1 MVPFVDLKKQFQ
13 EHREEFLTAIERV
26 MQSAAFILGSEV
38 ETFERKFAD
47 FIGTK
52 YAIGVASGTDAL
64 HLALR
69 AVGIGHGDE
78 VITATN
84 TFYATTAAIELAG
97 ARPVLVDCDPRTY
110 LIDVE
115 GVEKAITPRTKAII
129 PVHLYGQVA
138 PMDDI
143 LAIARKRN
151 LMIIEDACQ
160 AHGAMYKGKK
170 AGTFGRAA
178 AFSFYPGKNLG
189 AFGDAGAITT
199 DDATLYERLCA
210 LRNYGSPKKYFHP
223 QFGINSRLDGIQA
236 AILNVKLQ
244 YLDQWNAARVR
255 AAERYHRNLKGFS
268 EIILP
273 TCAPHST
280 HVYHL
285 FVVQVPGNRDR
296 ILEKLAQEGIQCGIH
311 YPIPLHLQKAYT
323 SLGYHEGDF
332 PCAEVAAKKIL
343 SLPMFPE
350 ITAEQIDCVC
360 ERLIAVLSAA
370 G

>member
-1 MVPFVDLKKQFQ
+1 MIPFVDLKKQFR
-13 EHREEFLTAIERV
+13 EHREEFLKAVERV
-26 MQSAAFILGSEV
+26 MENAAFVLGSEV
-38 ETFERKFAD
+38 ETFEHKFAA

-52 YAIGVASGTDAL
+52 YAVGVASGTDAL

-69 AVGIGHGDE
+69 AVGVGPGDE

-110 LIDVE
+110 LIDVA
-115 GVEKAITPRTKAII
+115 GIEKAITPKTKAII

-143 LAIARKRN
+143 QAIATRYN
-151 LMIIEDACQ
+151 LIIIEDACQ
-160 AHGAMYKGKK
+160 AHGAMYKYKR

-189 AFGDAGAITT
+189 AFGDGGAVTT
-199 DDATLYERLCA
+199 NDEAVYKRLCA
-210 LRNYGSPKKYFHP
+210 LRNYGSPKKYYHP

-236 AILNVKLQ
+236 AILNVKLS
-244 YLDQWNAARVR
+244 YLNQWNAARVR
-255 AAERYHRNLKGFS
+255 ASERYRRNLEGRP
-268 EIILP
+268 EIVLP
-273 TCAPHST
+273 SPAANST

-285 FVVQVPGNRDR
+285 FVVQVLSDRDKV
-296 ILEKLAQEGIQCGIH
+296 IEKLSHEGIQCGIH
-311 YPIPLHLQKAYT
+311 YPIPLHLQQAYAY
-323 SLGYHEGDF
+323 LGYRHGGF
-332 PCAEVAAKKIL
+332 PVAESVAKKIL

-350 ITAEQIDCVC
+350 ITDEQIDYVC
-360 ERLIAVLSAA
+360 DRLIAAVSSPS
-370 G
+370 